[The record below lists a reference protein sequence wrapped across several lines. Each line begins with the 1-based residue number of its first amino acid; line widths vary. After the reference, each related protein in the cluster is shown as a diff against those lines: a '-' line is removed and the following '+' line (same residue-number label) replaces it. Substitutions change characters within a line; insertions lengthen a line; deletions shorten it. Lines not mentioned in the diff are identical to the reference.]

1 MPEYFCECCNFKT
14 TDKTKY
20 KRHTETSKHLE
31 LANQNVTT
39 AVRVDTP
46 PPKNDEIAEL
56 RAMVLD
62 MSKTI
67 MILNQKI
74 DTLTIKLESQTQ
86 SIPTLT
92 ASSLVQPIYAPS
104 PVYAEPE
111 KKKRMTV
118 EEEKKYIDSIC
129 EKLGSDAMEW
139 LNDYVPQQKKPA
151 SEDPKSPYYMVD
163 YYKYNLIAKLMINE

>member
-1 MPEYFCECCNFKT
+1 MPEYFCQCCNFKT
-14 TDKTKY
+14 NDKTKY

-31 LANQNVTT
+31 LANVTT

-56 RAMVLD
+56 RAMVLE

-67 MILNQKI
+67 MMLNQKI
-74 DTLTIKLESQTQ
+74 DTLTIKVESQ
-86 SIPTLT
+86 SVLAAP
-92 ASSLVQPIYAPS
+92 SSVQPIYAPS

-129 EKLGSDAMEW
+129 EKLGNDAMEW
-139 LNDYVPQQKKPA
+139 LNDYVPQQKKPVN
-151 SEDPKSPYYMVD
+151 EDPKSPYYMVD
-163 YYKYNLIAKLMINE
+163 YYKYNLIAKFMINE